1 MMADTVLGAADH
13 PCPDGGQR
21 VNCMAVA
28 GHAYDEQL
36 VAKETAH
43 QTKFTLLANA
53 SPTRVLAE
61 QGKFLTLEQS
71 LAASDRSYCRTLTDA
86 KTKQSRLGDR
96 LLLPTCGFKSSSTEL
111 RMVVTQCNL
120 PPVPAAW
127 LMVPLEPNLFQRMSN
142 ELSESTA
149 TAIRD

>member
-1 MMADTVLGAADH
+1 MADTVLGSADH

-36 VAKETAH
+36 VAKEAAH

-96 LLLPTCGFKSSSTEL
+96 LLLPTSGFKSNSTEL

-127 LMVPLEPNLFQRMSN
+127 LMVPLEPNLFQRMPN

>member
-1 MMADTVLGAADH
+1 MADTVLGAADP

-36 VAKETAH
+36 VAKEAAH

-96 LLLPTCGFKSSSTEL
+96 LLLPTSGFKSNSTEL
-111 RMVVTQCNL
+111 RMVVTHCNL

-127 LMVPLEPNLFQRMSN
+127 LMVPLEPNLFQRMPN

>member
-1 MMADTVLGAADH
+1 MADTVLGAADH

-36 VAKETAH
+36 VAKEAAH

-96 LLLPTCGFKSSSTEL
+96 LLLPTCGFKSNLTEL
-111 RMVVTQCNL
+111 RMVRDAVQPTTGAGGMAL
-120 PPVPAAW
+120 
-127 LMVPLEPNLFQRMSN
+127 VPLEPNLFQRMPN

>member
-1 MMADTVLGAADH
+1 MADTVLGSADH

-21 VNCMAVA
+21 VNCMTVA

-36 VAKETAH
+36 VAKEAAH

-96 LLLPTCGFKSSSTEL
+96 LLLPTCGCKSNSTEL
-111 RMVVTQCNL
+111 RMVVTHCNL

-127 LMVPLEPNLFQRMSN
+127 LMVPLEPNLFQRMPN

>member
-1 MMADTVLGAADH
+1 MADTVLGAADH

-21 VNCMAVA
+21 VNCMTVA

-36 VAKETAH
+36 VAKEAAH

-86 KTKQSRLGDR
+86 KTKQSRLDDR
-96 LLLPTCGFKSSSTEL
+96 LLLPTCGFKSNSTEL

-127 LMVPLEPNLFQRMSN
+127 LMVSLEPNLFQRMPN

>member
-1 MMADTVLGAADH
+1 MADTVLGAADH

-36 VAKETAH
+36 VAKEAAH

-86 KTKQSRLGDR
+86 KTKQSRLDDR
-96 LLLPTCGFKSSSTEL
+96 LLLPTCGFKSNSTEL

-127 LMVPLEPNLFQRMSN
+127 LMVSLEPNLFQRMPN